1 MPARSRIQVSSN
13 TGLPTEAAKAGPV
26 RRSGVAAKAET
37 KTGTRAS
44 KCTEARVS
52 ITAQFEFEAFKSLPC
67 GCVAA
72 VHRTLDPGLSVVSL
86 EAKGTYCGLM
96 AHVLGRSA
104 AVPAAVANQIECAEL
119 EED

>member
-1 MPARSRIQVSSN
+1 MPIAHRQSHA
-13 TGLPTEAAKAGPV
+13 P
-26 RRSGVAAKAET
+26 
-37 KTGTRAS
+37 
-44 KCTEARVS
+44 

-96 AHVLGRSA
+96 DHVMGHA
-104 AVPAAVANQIECAEL
+104 TAVPSAVTSEVGL
-119 EED
+119 SDLGED

>member
-1 MPARSRIQVSSN
+1 MEDK
-13 TGLPTEAAKAGPV
+13 LP
-26 RRSGVAAKAET
+26 
-37 KTGTRAS
+37 
-44 KCTEARVS
+44 

-96 AHVLGRSA
+96 QHVMGRA
-104 AVPAAVANQIECAEL
+104 TAVPSAVTSEITVADL